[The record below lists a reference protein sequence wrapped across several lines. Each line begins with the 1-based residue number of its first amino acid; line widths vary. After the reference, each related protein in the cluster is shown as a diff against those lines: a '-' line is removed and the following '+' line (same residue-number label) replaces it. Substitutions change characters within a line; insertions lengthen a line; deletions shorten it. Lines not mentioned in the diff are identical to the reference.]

1 VASSVGAG
9 DAERP
14 VSHRGT
20 AGRDAQR
27 SDRAGPAKY
36 YSGPQTRPCARRV
49 IRRGLRCSPAAGTST
64 KDVSQTCDPVLLSA
78 SHSAAR
84 AAAARRAFQVEAT
97 GRQHVVR
104 RQTCALAGPRHRDR
118 ALSGN
123 LIHSRVKNESCNLNM
138 LIRTRY
144 FRTTSEIMYPAM
156 RARQAIGTATGCRQ
170 PRIEKSE
177 AVSNAA

>member
-1 VASSVGAG
+1 MASSVGAG

-36 YSGPQTRPCARRV
+36 YSGPQTRPAGSVAPAGDSERIAMQSRRT
-49 IRRGLRCSPAAGTST
+49 G
-64 KDVSQTCDPVLLSA
+64 TCDPVLLSA

-84 AAAARRAFQVEAT
+84 AAVARRSFQVEAT
-97 GRQHVVR
+97 GRQNVVR
-104 RQTCALAGPRHRDR
+104 RPTCALAGPRLRDR

-138 LIRTRY
+138 LIRSRY

-156 RARQAIGTATGCRQ
+156 RARQAIGTATDKDR
-170 PRIEKSE
+170 E
-177 AVSNAA
+177 V

>member
-36 YSGPQTRPCARRV
+36 YSGPQTRPAGSVAPAGDSERIAMQSRRT
-49 IRRGLRCSPAAGTST
+49 G
-64 KDVSQTCDPVLLSA
+64 TCDPVLLSA

-84 AAAARRAFQVEAT
+84 AAVARRSFQVEAT

-104 RQTCALAGPRHRDR
+104 RPTCALAGPRLCDR
-118 ALSGN
+118 AFSGKLVHSKQN
-123 LIHSRVKNESCNLNM
+123 LQKRVAAECRKLM
-138 LIRTRY
+138 DLIRTRY
-144 FRTTSEIMYPAM
+144 LRTTSQIMYPAI
-156 RARQAIGTATGCRQ
+156 RARQAIRNATA
-170 PRIEKSE
+170 KNSE
-177 AVSNAA
+177 V

>member
-1 VASSVGAG
+1 MASSVGAG
-9 DAERP
+9 DARRAARVPPWHGWAGRSAGRPCRARQILLRATDPAGSVALAGDSERP
-14 VSHRGT
+14 KF
-20 AGRDAQR
+20 AM
-27 SDRAGPAKY
+27 
-36 YSGPQTRPCARRV
+36 QTRRT
-49 IRRGLRCSPAAGTST
+49 GT
-64 KDVSQTCDPVLLSA
+64 KDVLQTCDPVLLSA

-84 AAAARRAFQVEAT
+84 AAVARRSFQVEAT

-104 RQTCALAGPRHRDR
+104 RPTCALAGPRLRDR

-156 RARQAIGTATGCRQ
+156 RARQAIGTATDQDR
-170 PRIEKSE
+170 EL
-177 AVSNAA
+177 

>member
-1 VASSVGAG
+1 MASSVGAG

-20 AGRDAQR
+20 TGRDAQR

-36 YSGPQTRPCARRV
+36 YPEPQTRSAGSVAPAGDSERIAMQSRRT
-49 IRRGLRCSPAAGTST
+49 G
-64 KDVSQTCDPVLLSA
+64 TCDPVLLSA

-104 RQTCALAGPRHRDR
+104 RQTCALACIIREIHPLPSQKRELQPQYVDP
-118 ALSGN
+118 N
-123 LIHSRVKNESCNLNM
+123 IVFPHSRRNHVPGNAC
-138 LIRTRY
+138 
-144 FRTTSEIMYPAM
+144 TSSN
-156 RARQAIGTATGCRQ
+156 RHCDRQG
-170 PRIEKSE
+170 
-177 AVSNAA
+177 